1 MPYESDLTLFLKNLK
16 AERPSLESEQRRGRA
31 IWWDRP
37 PLDLDR
43 RREELEARV
52 AQKPY
57 PYQTKD

>member
-1 MPYESDLTLFLKNLK
+1 MASRVT
-16 AERPSLESEQRRGRA
+16 APSSG
-31 IWWDRP
+31 DHFNRP
-37 PLDLDR
+37 PLDLER